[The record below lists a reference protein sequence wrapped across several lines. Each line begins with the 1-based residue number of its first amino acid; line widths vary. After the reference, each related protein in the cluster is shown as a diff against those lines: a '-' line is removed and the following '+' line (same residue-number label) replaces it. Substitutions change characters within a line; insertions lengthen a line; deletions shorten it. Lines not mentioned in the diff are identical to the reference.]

1 MAYPN
6 HVQNLL
12 DNLKEVLEVLA
23 IHSKVAGKTPPPL
36 LVIRP
41 TTNMHHKEAMRYWCI
56 TQNIG
61 EDQCGD

>member
-36 LVIRP
+36 LVL
-41 TTNMHHKEAMRYWCI
+41 
-56 TQNIG
+56 
-61 EDQCGD
+61 

>member
-36 LVIRP
+36 LVLCP
-41 TTNMHHKEAMRYWCI
+41 TTRAGYLTTDLHGSIHRSQERS
-56 TQNIG
+56 
-61 EDQCGD
+61 E